1 MKEKEHGE
9 MKGIIEV
16 TAEEMAQGSGGD
28 ITDMGK
34 GNREYASDVFS
45 LLMED
50 DGYRLDVYNALNGS
64 SYQDPGMV
72 QTILLKEGIS
82 LTVRND
88 ASFLIDGQAN
98 FYEHQS
104 TYSPNMPL
112 RELIYYSR
120 FLKVWLERTGVDL
133 FSRKLVRIPTP
144 HFVVFYNGMTERP
157 ERRASGE
164 VGGFAGLHAF
174 RGEGAYLSKGG
185 GRFGKGD

>member
-45 LLMED
+45 
-50 DGYRLDVYNALNGS
+50 
-64 SYQDPGMV
+64 
-72 QTILLKEGIS
+72 LLKEGIS

-120 FLKVWLERTGVDL
+120 FLKVCLERTGVDL